1 MRITCLSAL
10 NLLVQLLTMGCG
22 VGIFLIVRQE
32 LWVQGDWAWSD
43 FFNNF
48 KSSGANVC
56 LMAKP
61 SLGSNI
67 CAYSYVAVAVGW
79 VVAILVLLV
88 QVFKDSWRCACF
100 EYLVGFFAVV
110 WWAVAAIVATV
121 YGVQANKA
129 DVPKQN
135 YRAYTILLAF
145 AQLGLALITVA
156 LTCCGGCGR
165 SRKKEQLPN
174 TRTSKLGK
182 GEPLE
187 DLKDRIAAIHWVRK
201 SKNSGADLSPLRS
214 PHSIRSAPREVNLV

>member
-61 SLGSNI
+61 SLGSNV

-156 LTCCGGCGR
+156 LTCCGGC
-165 SRKKEQLPN
+165 
-174 TRTSKLGK
+174 
-182 GEPLE
+182 EPLE
-187 DLKDRIAAIHWVRK
+187 DLKDRIAAIHSVRK